1 MRTVVKILCTVFLC
15 LASSSL
21 AWAAGDQKTQNR
33 TMLYTSL
40 FGGFAWPGTI
50 GVNPQ
55 TGLSDRDVNAGL
67 IYGLK
72 IGFTPPPAVTWV
84 GWELEASRS
93 SQGVQQLAAGYAT
106 SSNVDVTTVAFNF
119 ILRYPGMQVQPYAG
133 IGPSINWLHSY
144 AFGGSDTSM
153 GINFLAGVRL
163 PITERFLVFT
173 ELKYNRVDFELT
185 AGQYRPPQEFRMP
198 ALVAGVTLNF

>member
-119 ILRYPGMQVQPYAG
+119 ILRYPECRSNPMPVLVRASTGFIVMHSGDRTPRWASISWPVCDFRLLN
-133 IGPSINWLHSY
+133 GPRCSQNSSTI
-144 AFGGSDTSM
+144 
-153 GINFLAGVRL
+153 
-163 PITERFLVFT
+163 E
-173 ELKYNRVDFELT
+173 
-185 AGQYRPPQEFRMP
+185 
-198 ALVAGVTLNF
+198 